1 MKRPPRFWARHVDV
15 VADRH
20 GQEFRL
26 QTWGWSDASEAE
38 AASRAA
44 DRIREL
50 MARGGPGA
58 AESDWYYPAGP
69 LREQLIEALGDPA
82 YPTAIVTRNRYGVEV
97 LNTDAV
103 VIADIDLPEP
113 PRAGVLS
120 RLFSRG
126 TRPDPADDAR
136 VRIGRFASAH
146 PDLGVHSY
154 RTRAGFRVFVTGS
167 GLAPGDERATALLE
181 ELGSDPLYVTLC
193 RAQASFR
200 ARLTPKPWR
209 VGHRALAVRWPE
221 EDAAW
226 VRDYEARCAG
236 YAVCAHEMS
245 SGPAPTPAEQ
255 EILARHD
262 RATIGSTESSLA

>member
-82 YPTAIVTRNRYGVEV
+82 DPTAIVTRNRYGVEV

-167 GLAPGDERATALLE
+167 GPARGAGIRPALRHALSRAGLLPRTAHAE
-181 ELGSDPLYVTLC
+181 AVARRPS
-193 RAQASFR
+193 R
-200 ARLTPKPWR
+200 AR
-209 VGHRALAVRWPE
+209 RALARGG
-221 EDAAW
+221 
-226 VRDYEARCAG
+226 RC
-236 YAVCAHEMS
+236 V
-245 SGPAPTPAEQ
+245 GPR
-255 EILARHD
+255 L
-262 RATIGSTESSLA
+262 